1 MSHRIPISEFIIR
14 LREEG
19 LLTMWQGDMDLVIE
33 DIQYDSR
40 KCGAN
45 TLFLCKG
52 ATFEP
57 SYITKAKEA
66 GAVAYLAIRP
76 FDEGEEMTALI
87 VNDIRRALAVA
98 ADVFFES
105 PWKKL
110 HMIGV
115 TGTKGKS
122 TTVTLLKDILDAHA
136 KKKGLPLTGL
146 TSSARVYDGVTD
158 APAKLTTPENIDLYR
173 NMDNAVNAGL
183 QTMIVEVSSQALKY
197 HRVGEI
203 HFDDVVFLNI
213 APDHIS
219 DIEHPSF
226 EDYFASKLMI
236 FNVAK
241 HAYINLNSDRLDD
254 IKKAVAACDTVTT
267 FAVENDA
274 QYRAMHIE
282 SDKDGMRFELTDGVH
297 TYPIATAMKGL
308 FNVENALVA
317 GAVALNL
324 GVDIATIQ
332 EVLAN
337 RHFEGHMVYRH
348 SKDGVTVI
356 IDYAHND
363 ISFRKVIE
371 SVHAEYSGA
380 PLWFVFGSAGS
391 KAQSRRADLGK
402 IVGEEGARV
411 YLVPDDPQHER
422 VEDINAEIASYMAHP
437 VPTVSLTDREEGICD
452 AILSAPA
459 GTVVLVLG
467 KGSETAQK
475 GPNGPE
481 AYTGDVPLAEKYVA
495 QRDAEGIKDSVFF

>member
-57 SYITKAKEA
+57 SYITKAKEV

-76 FDEGEEMTALI
+76 FDEGEELTALI

-136 KKKGLPLTGL
+136 KKNGLPLTGL

-371 SVHAEYSGA
+371 SVHAEYPGA

>member
-1 MSHRIPISEFIIR
+1 MSHRIPISEFIIP

-76 FDEGEEMTALI
+76 FDEGEELTALI

>member
-52 ATFEP
+52 ATFES

-76 FDEGEEMTALI
+76 FDEGEELTALI

-371 SVHAEYSGA
+371 SVHAEYPGA

-437 VPTVSLTDREEGICD
+437 VPTVSLNDREEGICD

>member
-76 FDEGEEMTALI
+76 FDEGEELTALI

-136 KKKGLPLTGL
+136 KKNGLPLTGL

>member
-76 FDEGEEMTALI
+76 FDEGEELTALI

-371 SVHAEYSGA
+371 SVHAEYPGA